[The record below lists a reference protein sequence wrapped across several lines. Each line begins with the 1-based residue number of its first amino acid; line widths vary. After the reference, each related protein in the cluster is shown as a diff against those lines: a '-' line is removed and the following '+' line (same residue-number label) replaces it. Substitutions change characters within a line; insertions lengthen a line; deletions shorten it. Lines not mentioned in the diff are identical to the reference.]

1 MTCRAGRH
9 SGGRYD
15 PGVKYVPALDGLRG
29 IAVAAVVIFHLRLTA
44 GGARLLPGGYLGV
57 DVFFCLSGYLITSL
71 LIAERERSGAI
82 SLRSFWLRRAKRL
95 LPALLAMVLAVVV
108 VVAVDARTAEILG
121 SQRAPALAT
130 LLYIA
135 NWREIVASVS
145 YFGRFVTP
153 PLGHTWSLS
162 IEEQF
167 YLVWPIVGL
176 LALRGSSRR
185 LGLVALVGAVGSG
198 VWFVLAANMFGLNR
212 AYYGT
217 DTRLCAILSG
227 AALAVWC
234 SRRAVRRQ
242 ASGAPF
248 PPRTLRW
255 LEPLGALAIAGL
267 VTGFAL
273 ADGTSSFIRN
283 GGLMVVAVLSCGAIL
298 SAAHSQGPIGRTL
311 GRRPLV
317 VLGMLSYSIYLWH
330 IPVIAVLSPQR
341 TGWTGPRL
349 TLLRLGVIGVL
360 SVASYRLLEQPVRR
374 TTIAPRRL
382 VPAFG
387 VASVCCLVVA
397 ATIAP
402 SITPTLARAGADGYD
417 PNATA
422 QPDISKVTTPST
434 PPSTTVLLP
443 ARKLSDVLV
452 VGDSVAWSLEP
463 QLRRSPIPGV
473 GIVDRGVVG
482 CNIWKGEPAI
492 IDQRRTTDPAA
503 CAQWPDRWRRL
514 LAVHQPQV
522 AVLTLGTSGNE
533 RVIGGVPSDECSNAF
548 RIAFGAHAVDA
559 IDVLS
564 SAGALVLVTT
574 VPDLGVDFRPNARE
588 HVDCVNEDLRAAV
601 ASRPAVSEI
610 VDLAELVCPG
620 RVCIQQRDGVVVR
633 PDGIHFNPKGDPWVG
648 RWLLE
653 QVLDPERLARHQ
665 LTR

>member
-1 MTCRAGRH
+1 MKH
-9 SGGRYD
+9 
-15 PGVKYVPALDGLRG
+15 VPALDGLRG
-29 IAVAAVVIFHLRLTA
+29 IAVAAVVIFHLRLNA
-44 GGARLLPGGYLGV
+44 GGTRLLPGGYLGV

-71 LIAERERSGAI
+71 LIAERRRSGTI

-95 LPALLAMVLAVVV
+95 LPALFAMVLAVVA

-121 SQRAPALAT
+121 SQRGPALAT
-130 LLYIA
+130 LLYVA

-153 PLGHTWSLS
+153 PLGHTWSLA

-176 LALRGSSRR
+176 LALRRSNRR
-185 LGLVALVGAVGSG
+185 LGVVAVIGAVASG
-198 VWFVLAANMFGLNR
+198 MWFVLATNLFGLNR

-234 SRRAVRRQ
+234 ARPAGHHRGSSAGF
-242 ASGAPF
+242 S
-248 PPRTLRW
+248 PRTLRW

-267 VTGFAL
+267 ITGFAL
-273 ADGTSSFIRN
+273 ADGTSSFIRH
-283 GGLMVVAVLSCGAIL
+283 GGLVLVAVLSCGAIL
-298 SAAHSQGPIGRTL
+298 AAVHSEGPIGRAL
-311 GRRPLV
+311 GLRPLV

-341 TGWTGPRL
+341 TGWTGPSL
-349 TLLRLGVIGVL
+349 TFLRLGAIGVL
-360 SVASYRLLEQPVRR
+360 SAASYRLLEQPVRR
-374 TTIAPRRL
+374 TGIAPRRL

-387 VASVCCLVVA
+387 AASVCCVVVA
-397 ATIAP
+397 AAIAP

-422 QPDISKVTTPST
+422 QPSSGKIAIPST
-434 PPSTTVLLP
+434 APSTSVDVP
-443 ARKLSDVLV
+443 ASKLSDVLV
-452 VGDSVAWSLEP
+452 VGDSVAWSLEA

-473 GIVDRGVVG
+473 GVVDRGVVG
-482 CNIWKGEPAI
+482 CNIWKGEPVI
-492 IDQRRTTDPAA
+492 IDQKRTSDPAA
-503 CAQWPDRWRRL
+503 CAQWPDRWRGL
-514 LAVHQPQV
+514 LAVRQPQV

-533 RVIGGVPSDECSNAF
+533 RVIDGVPSDECSSAF
-548 RIAFGAHAVDA
+548 RAAFAAHAVEA

-564 SAGALVLVTT
+564 STGAMVLVTT

-588 HVDCVNEDLRAAV
+588 HVDCVNEELRAAV
-601 ASRPAVSEI
+601 ASRAEVSEL

-620 RVCIQQRDGVVVR
+620 RVCIQQRGGVVVR

-653 QVLDPERLARHQ
+653 QALESDRLARHH
-665 LTR
+665 LVR